1 MSTEWKQDPRLK
13 SMNQEKLNF
22 LTEFASK
29 VEASPKEQLITA
41 LLSMNMEANQK
52 GIRFS
57 DQETDLLVSILSAN
71 MNPAD
76 RSKLDTLK
84 MISKKLAN
92 KR

>member
-29 VEASPKEQLITA
+29 VESAPKEQLITA